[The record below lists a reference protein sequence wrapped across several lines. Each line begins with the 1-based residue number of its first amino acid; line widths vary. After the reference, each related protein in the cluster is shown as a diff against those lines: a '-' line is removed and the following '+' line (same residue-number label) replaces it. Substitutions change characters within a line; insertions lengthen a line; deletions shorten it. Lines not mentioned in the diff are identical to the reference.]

1 MEQGNSPT
9 LPKKT
14 VTYLL
19 LCVGGVLG
27 FLVFAVYPNQK
38 SLAGLDMEIKT
49 IEGQIKEQKIL
60 FPVYENLLKKGKFK
74 KPGAFPFPQ
83 KAKLGRHETERISL
97 IFGERARK
105 SNLSLVDVIPD
116 VESLSKGSG
125 VLTVNM
131 LMKGNFL
138 DFRDFLIHLGEI
150 PYVENIEEI
159 KIQPAEGIKEFSLKV
174 SLSLKK

>member
-19 LCVGGVLG
+19 ICVGGILG
-27 FLVFAVYPNQK
+27 FFVFAVHPNQK
-38 SLAGLDMEIKT
+38 SLAGLDMEIKKLD
-49 IEGQIKEQKIL
+49 GQIKEQKIL
-60 FPVYENLLKKGKFK
+60 FPVYETLLKKGKFK

-97 IFGERARK
+97 IFGEKARK

-116 VESLSKGSG
+116 VESLSEDSG